1 MLTCTNLQS
10 AIWHTSMAMLEP
22 LPQPAVWPQVE
33 DVEDDEA
40 DLYEDLPA
48 RSPATTAPA
57 VSGRDLARLRKAA
70 AKAVAAD
77 AGQGDSDDSSHEDVG
92 QEEGESLGI
101 PA

>member
-1 MLTCTNLQS
+1 
-10 AIWHTSMAMLEP
+10 MAAGQH
-22 LPQPAVWPQVE
+22 LPQPAVWLQEGDDE
-33 DVEDDEA
+33 DEEA

-48 RSPATTAPA
+48 KGPATTAPA

-70 AKAVAAD
+70 AKAAAADAD
-77 AGQGDSDDSSHEDVG
+77 AGQADSGDSSDEDAD